1 AAVQGHAVGAG
12 FQLALAADVRVAAR
26 DVRFGMLEAR
36 YGLIPDLGGMHRLAR
51 LVGPARA
58 KELVWTAR
66 LVEADEADRLGL
78 VNRVVDSEP
87 VDAAAEL
94 IAHIL
99 AVSPIPVALSKA
111 LIDRAHDTPLETELE
126 REQHAQTICI

>member
-1 AAVQGHAVGAG
+1 PAQRGVH
-12 FQLALAADVRVAAR
+12 RRAR
-26 DVRFGMLEAR
+26 
-36 YGLIPDLGGMHRLAR
+36 LGGPPR
-51 LVGPARA
+51 G

-66 LVEADEADRLGL
+66 RGEADEGDRVGR

-126 REQHAQTICI
+126 REQHAQTICIASEDHREAIAAFLEKRPARYGGR